1 MNAVQ
6 AETGTRAEA
15 ETGAASEADAGAG
28 AEAAVGH
35 AKRRRRA
42 GRAAAGLLVA
52 ASLLAGPRARA
63 EGDARPFLPPPG
75 VTAGLG
81 IVSMAFG
88 AALMGGNDEHDAP
101 FGMAGSAVFSSGAG
115 AVMSA
120 WIGWLASGAQRKE
133 GGFRVV
139 PMLGL
144 RQGGARLEAWF

>member
-1 MNAVQ
+1 
-6 AETGTRAEA
+6 
-15 ETGAASEADAGAG
+15 
-28 AEAAVGH
+28 
-35 AKRRRRA
+35 
-42 GRAAAGLLVA
+42 
-52 ASLLAGPRARA
+52 
-63 EGDARPFLPPPG
+63 

-101 FGMAGSAVFSSGAG
+101 LGMAGSAVFSSGAG

-120 WIGWLASGAQRKE
+120 WIGWLASGASRKE

-144 RQGGARLEAWF
+144 RQGGARIEAWF